1 MTPDLPAHPIDAIKV
16 RIRADIRTA
25 MSAKQMNE
33 ARVLRTLL
41 AALDNAEAHP
51 VAPGHTPYV
60 EHAFGDRA
68 VEVARKVLTADDVE
82 AVLKTEREERA
93 AAARVLEQHGRV
105 AEASALMSE
114 AALVAR
120 YMRT

>member
-1 MTPDLPAHPIDAIKV
+1 VTTHPVDAVKA
-16 RIRADIRTA
+16 RLRTDIRAA

-51 VAPGHTPYV
+51 VASGHTPYV
-60 EHAFGDRA
+60 EHAFGDKA
-68 VEVARKVLTADDVE
+68 VEVARKVLTAEDVE
-82 AVLKTEREERA
+82 TVLRTEHEERA
-93 AAARVLEQHGRV
+93 AAARVLDQHGKA
-105 AEASALMSE
+105 AEASALKAE

>member
-1 MTPDLPAHPIDAIKV
+1 VSPTPPAHPVDAVKA
-16 RIRADIRTA
+16 RIRTDIRAA
-25 MSAKQMNE
+25 MSAKHMNE

-51 VAPGHTPYV
+51 VAPRHAPYV
-60 EHAFGDRA
+60 EHAFGDKA

-82 AVLKTEREERA
+82 VVLKAEHEERVTAARELELHGKA
-93 AAARVLEQHGRV
+93 AAA
-105 AEASALMSE
+105 SALKAE

-120 YMRT
+120 YMRA